1 MAEIQ
6 PLRGVLY
13 DSNRVRPQEVLTQPY
28 DKITPAM
35 QAAYEQRSPYN
46 LIRIEL
52 GRDLPGDDGAQNKY
66 TRAASLYQ
74 QWLTEGIL
82 RRTAQPALYWLEQ
95 RFAPPGQTGTL
106 TRHALIARVRLHRW
120 EEGVI
125 LPHEHTLAKPKADRL
140 ALLRATRS
148 QQGPIFMLYP
158 NSLPAPAV
166 GEPLFDF
173 VDDFNVATR
182 MWEITEP
189 AVIAS
194 IQRALQPQTLYVADG
209 HHRYET
215 ALAYRDEAG
224 TEASRYVMAALV
236 DMNDP
241 GLIILPTH
249 RAVGNLTGFDA
260 GKFLHRLAMHF
271 AVDACADLPATL
283 TAMQSREHAI
293 GMFVG
298 GRFAVLTPRDVR
310 AFAPLFQTKPALWD
324 QLDVGLLHVA
334 ILEALLGIDEA
345 RLRDETHV
353 TYWREPELACNEVQ
367 AGRAQLAF
375 FLKPTPIR
383 AVQAVADARSRM
395 PQKSTDFY
403 PKFLSGLVIYEL
415 Q

>member
-1 MAEIQ
+1 
-6 PLRGVLY
+6 
-13 DSNRVRPQEVLTQPY
+13 
-28 DKITPAM
+28 
-35 QAAYEQRSPYN
+35 
-46 LIRIEL
+46 
-52 GRDLPGDDGAQNKY
+52 
-66 TRAASLYQ
+66 
-74 QWLTEGIL
+74 
-82 RRTAQPALYWLEQ
+82 
-95 RFAPPGQTGTL
+95 
-106 TRHALIARVRLHRW
+106 
-120 EEGVI
+120 
-125 LPHEHTLAKPKADRL
+125 
-140 ALLRATRS
+140 S

-241 GLIILPTH
+241 GLVILPTH

-260 GKFLHRLAMHF
+260 GNFLHRLALHF

-283 TAMQSREHAI
+283 TAMRSRAHAI

-310 AFAPLFQTKPALWD
+310 ALAPLFQSKPALWD
-324 QLDVGLLHVA
+324 QLDVGILHVA

-345 RLRDETHV
+345 RLREQTHV
-353 TYWREPELACNEVQ
+353 TYWREPELACHEVQ
-367 AGRAQLAF
+367 DGRAQLAF

-383 AVQAVADARSRM
+383 ALQAVADARSRM

-415 Q
+415 H